1 MTRTLRVAVLGGG
14 ACGMTAAF
22 ALQRAGAQV
31 TVIERERR
39 AGGLCGTQ
47 NHGRFRFDLG
57 GHRFISRNRALLELV
72 QQLLGEELLLRRRS
86 SVVLHR
92 GKRFRYP
99 LELDNVMRTIGLDA
113 GAKMLGS
120 YGLERLC
127 RWVTPEADTCFEDW
141 VVHRFGRALYDAFF
155 GPYTE
160 KLWGI
165 PPNQI
170 SADWAAQRI
179 SLLSLSDVVL
189 RLLHLRRGG
198 VRTYARRYHYPK
210 LGIGQIFERMA
221 EVTASL
227 GGDLVLG
234 ARVVGLA
241 TSRGRVT
248 AVHYA
253 DDRGEHELP
262 CDAVISTLSLPLLG
276 RMLDAPDAIA
286 RAAGRLRFRA
296 IRLCNILLD
305 QTEVS
310 PHTWMYV
317 SEPRY
322 LMSRIQEPR
331 HRSPFA
337 APPGKTSLML
347 EIPCSVGDELWT
359 APEGSIYERCVD
371 DLAALG
377 FRGLRAKTIDHFA
390 SFVEEGYPIYHLDHR
405 RDRDRVL
412 DFVRETENVVSCGR
426 QGTFRYIF
434 MDTAMEMGLAA
445 AQAVLAGG
453 ASGAVMRR
461 IAGLRDEA
469 GLVEAAALTV

>member
-1 MTRTLRVAVLGGG
+1 MTSPLRVAVLGGG

-39 AGGLCGTQ
+39 PGGLCGTQ
-47 NHGRFRFDLG
+47 AHRGFRFDLG
-57 GHRFISRNRALLELV
+57 GHRFISRSRDLLELV
-72 QQLLGEELLLRRRS
+72 RDLLGEELLLRRRS
-86 SVVLHR
+86 SAVLYR

-99 LELDNVMRTIGLDA
+99 LELEDVVRTIGLPA
-113 GAKMLGS
+113 GARMLGS
-120 YGLERLC
+120 YGLERL
-127 RWVTPEADTCFEDW
+127 RRLVAPEADRSFEDW
-141 VVHRFGRALYDAFF
+141 VVHRFGRVLYDAFF

-165 PPNQI
+165 PPPTI

-198 VRTYARRYHYPK
+198 ARTYARRYHYPR

-227 GGDLVLG
+227 GGGLVLG
-234 ARVVGLA
+234 ARVVGLGMA
-241 TSRGRVT
+241 RGRVA
-248 AVHYA
+248 AVRYV

-276 RMLDAPDAIA
+276 RMLGQPDAIA
-286 RAAGRLRFRA
+286 RAASRLRFRA

-305 QTEVS
+305 QPEVS

-331 HRSPFA
+331 HRSPQA
-337 APPGKTSLML
+337 APPGQTSLML
-347 EIPCSVGDELWT
+347 EIPCTVGDELWS
-359 APEGSIYERCVD
+359 APEQAIYERCID

-377 FRGLRAKTIDHFA
+377 FRGLRRNTIDHFA

-405 RDRDRVL
+405 RDRERVL
-412 DFVRETENVVSCGR
+412 GFVRQTENVISCGR
-426 QGTFRYIF
+426 QGAFRYIF

-445 AQAVLAGG
+445 ANAVLA
-453 ASGAVMRR
+453 SGSSGLGTRR
-461 IAGLRDEA
+461 IAELRDEA
-469 GLVEAAALTV
+469 GLVEAAALTA